1 MTQTAVAAK
10 PSRFTQKR
18 IVSVLVA
25 AWIIYLLAGA
35 LFTMTPIGPSIIA
48 PHPER
53 CSVTWDLAWTIIPG
67 IAHVRGLE
75 VKQHTRDVMWSLQV
89 DRATTGV
96 NLFALPFKTFHALLP
111 RASGVTAVV
120 KKAPTTMAPQ
130 EKKKPG
136 FRLLFQAMS
145 AKDIRTVDFYAAHIE
160 GETFAARGT
169 LDTTARGPFGIP
181 RAKITLKGGRVIY
194 DQTPVVTDLRLI
206 GRAKIEKHTKDQ
218 IHETGFLPLASG
230 RIEIEGDT
238 ADLAFVDVMVR
249 SVDWIN
255 VYGGE
260 GHIDGSIGMD
270 HGVVESDSHLAV
282 DTSAFTF
289 SFMDYVAS
297 GQGALRFDGIPD
309 QPEAD
314 NKLEFSLD
322 DFELRFADS
331 DIPYL
336 KGKDL
341 SAAITGKLG
350 EMLRPGGDVSVTIDL
365 PDSDVPDLTV
375 YNRYLKAGESVEIL
389 SGTGRLA
396 SHLETS
402 AAKNEGRGS
411 IDLKAQGV
419 ILNVK
424 DRPIV
429 ADMISNSVFFA
440 PDLKKKDFSL
450 DGTTIRLENVVVGTP
465 DQTPQDTEVEDEKWW
480 CDIEI
485 TDGELRFGKPI
496 ELDLNTTL
504 TARDAD
510 PVVALMSKTQKG
522 EGRLDK
528 LLGIKD
534 LGGSARI
541 LVQNG
546 FTALLDIQAEGGRA
560 ELLGDLCMSRGYQRG
575 LFYIRYGILSV
586 TAEID
591 GEKRKKH
598 MTGPRKFFVKKAT
611 EFSCGGVRPKA
622 VAPRAD

>member
-1 MTQTAVAAK
+1 MTRNAIAAS
-10 PSRFTQKR
+10 PSLFTRKR
-18 IVSVLVA
+18 IVSMLVA
-25 AWIIYLLAGA
+25 AWMVYLLAGA
-35 LFTMTPIGPSIIA
+35 LFTFTPIGPSIIA

-53 CSVTWDLAWTIIPG
+53 CSVTWSFAWTIIPG

-75 VKQHTRDVMWSLQV
+75 VKQHTGDVIWSLQV

-96 NLFALPFKTFHALLP
+96 NLFALPFKTFHAILP
-111 RASGVTAVV
+111 HASGVTATV
-120 KKAPTTMAPQ
+120 KKAPTTMPAR
-130 EKKKPG
+130 EKTKPG
-136 FRLLFQAMS
+136 FRLLFQGMS
-145 AKDIRTVDFYAAHIE
+145 AKDIRSVDFYTAHIE
-160 GETFAARGT
+160 GETFKARGT

-181 RAKITLKGGRVIY
+181 RARVTLKGGRVVY
-194 DQTPVVTDLRLI
+194 DGRPVVTDLRLDA
-206 GRAKIEKHTKDQ
+206 RAQIKKHSKDQ
-218 IHETGFLPLASG
+218 VHETGFLPLASA
-230 RIEIEGDT
+230 RIEVEGDT
-238 ADLAFVDVMVR
+238 AELAFIDAMVR
-249 SVDWIN
+249 SVDWMN
-255 VYGGE
+255 VRGGE
-260 GHIDGSIGMD
+260 GHVRGSIGMD
-270 HGVVESDSHLAV
+270 HGVVEPDSHLEV
-282 DTSAFTF
+282 ETSTFTF
-289 SFMDYVAS
+289 DFMDYIAS
-297 GQGALRFDGIPD
+297 GKGTLRFDGAGD
-309 QPEAD
+309 QPDAD
-314 NKLEFSLD
+314 NNLVFSLD
-322 DFELRFADS
+322 DFELRFTDS

-336 KGKDL
+336 KGSGL
-341 SAAITGKLG
+341 SAAITGTLA
-350 EMLRPGGDVSVTIDL
+350 EMLRPKGEVSVTIDL
-365 PDSDVPDLTV
+365 PESDVPDLTV

-402 AAKNEGRGS
+402 AAKNEGHGS
-411 IDLKAQGV
+411 INLKAQGV

-429 ADMISNSVFFA
+429 ADVISNSVFFA
-440 PDLKKKDFSL
+440 PDLKKHVFSL
-450 DGTTIRLENVVVGTP
+450 DGTTIRLKNVVVGTP

-560 ELLGDLCMSRGYQRG
+560 ELLGDLCMSRGYQTG
-575 LFYIRYGILSV
+575 LFYISYGILSL

-591 GEKRKKH
+591 GEEKKKH
-598 MTGPRKFFVKKAT
+598 MTGPRKYFVKRAA

-622 VAPRAD
+622 VAPKAD